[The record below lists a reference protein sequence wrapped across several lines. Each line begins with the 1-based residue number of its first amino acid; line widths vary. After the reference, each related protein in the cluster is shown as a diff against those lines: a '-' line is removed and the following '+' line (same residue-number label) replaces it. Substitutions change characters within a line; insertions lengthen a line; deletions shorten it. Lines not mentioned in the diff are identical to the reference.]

1 MLYSVCA
8 CTKLRR
14 SARIISALYDEALEP
29 SGLSSAQFS
38 LLRLLDRA
46 GPSTLTEFAE
56 ATGHDRT
63 TLSRTLRPLEAERL
77 VAFAPGSDRRS
88 RVVRLTDEGERRMR
102 DAKPL
107 WDEAQQSME
116 KLLGPEQPRLFALLD
131 RIERLRG

>member
-14 SARIISALYDEALEP
+14 SARIVGALYDDALAE
-29 SGLSSAQFS
+29 SGLTTAQFS

-46 GPSTLTEFAE
+46 GPSTLSAFAE

-63 TLSRTLRPLEAERL
+63 TLSRTLRPLAEEGL
-77 VAFAPGSDRRS
+77 IAFGPGRDRRS
-88 RVVRLTDEGERRMR
+88 RVVRVTAKGEARMI

-107 WDEAQQSME
+107 WDKAQRDME
-116 KLLGPEQPRLFALLD
+116 QVLGPEQGRLFALLD

>member
-14 SARIISALYDEALEP
+14 SARIIGALYDEAMAP
-29 SGLSSAQFS
+29 SGLSAAQFS

-46 GPSTLTEFAE
+46 GPSTLTAFAE

-63 TLSRTLRPLEAERL
+63 TLSRTLRPLEEEGL
-77 VAFAPGSDRRS
+77 IAFAPGRDRRS
-88 RVVRLTDEGERRMR
+88 RIARLTETGEERMR
-102 DAKPL
+102 DAKPR
-107 WDEAQQSME
+107 WDEAQREME